1 MHRLV
6 LFVWGDVK
14 AADEMVDRSIAQLK
28 SMLSK
33 EELNTTTTLSYNL
46 LYALYLLGRDAEAV
60 ALMQKL
66 SLHWDVVSQTIETW
80 KEAEAAV
87 LLGETDAHM
96 LRTLDV
102 MWCLRSFWLLIV
114 SAGSNEGGVAQ
125 SDAGNYD
132 ELAAQLPSAAQMANF
147 GTLQDGHAAAGCHIG
162 HACAFTSVVWAA
174 LGHERLGRPDDAL
187 ACVACVVDPNPR
199 TGGDPHPFFW
209 SIAFRCQGRILARA
223 AAAAEAESAFEE
235 AATIAHSNGY
245 ACLEAMAVRE
255 LIEFVLEPSGRAPHG
270 RQRLR
275 ELMQQLSLSNSELD
289 TLCTLK

>member
-14 AADEMVDRSIAQLK
+14 AANEMMDRSIAHLK
-28 SMLSK
+28 AMLAR
-33 EELNTTTTLSYNL
+33 EELNTTTAMSYNL

-66 SLHWDVVSQTIETW
+66 SLHWDVLPQTIEIW
-80 KEAEAAV
+80 KEADA
-87 LLGETDAHM
+87 LLLTGETDAHM
-96 LRTLDV
+96 MRTLDV
-102 MWCLRSFWLLIV
+102 VWCLRSFWLLIV
-114 SAGSNEGGVAQ
+114 SAGSNEDDVVQ
-125 SDAGNYD
+125 SDAGSND

-147 GTLQDGHAAAGCHIG
+147 GTLQDGHAAAGCHLG
-162 HACAFTSVVWAA
+162 HSCAFTSVVWAA

-187 ACVACVVDPNPR
+187 ACVACVVDPRQR

-209 SIAFRCQGRILARA
+209 SIAFRCRGRIFARA

-245 ACLEAMAVRE
+245 TCLEAMAVRE
-255 LIEFVLEPSGRAPHG
+255 LIEFVLEPSGRAQHG

-275 ELMQQLSLSNSELD
+275 ELMQQLSLSNTELN